1 MNERTWRTGFAG
13 ARAGWGIALLLAP
26 DRIVRVLSGRP
37 PTTAARVVARVLGA
51 RQLTQAC
58 ASALWPGSTARALGL
73 VTDVLHSLSG
83 LAFALLP
90 TRWRRGA
97 LLDASLAALFAAGSG
112 LGSADE

>member
-58 ASALWPGSTARALGL
+58 ASSLWPGSTARELGL